1 MDLRHHAVADKRFET
16 TLTGAGDATPSD
28 AIQMTSYAPN
38 RLDYTTALAE
48 PRVAV
53 FSEIYYPHDWH
64 IYVDEKEVPLAR
76 VNYMLRAAVI
86 PAGEHN
92 IQMEF
97 KPSALTTDK
106 WSMACVILLLLIS
119 MGLVAYP
126 FCKTCMHAR
135 KA

>member
-1 MDLRHHAVADKRFET
+1 
-16 TLTGAGDATPSD
+16 
-28 AIQMTSYAPN
+28 
-38 RLDYTTALAE
+38 
-48 PRVAV
+48 
-53 FSEIYYPHDWH
+53 
-64 IYVDEKEVPLAR
+64 
-76 VNYMLRAAVI
+76 MLRAAVI